1 MAAAH
6 QRLDSAED
14 QANDVDASIAR
25 LRASE
30 EEAKKRAQDARA
42 AAASEEERRASIVAQ
57 REPLEAEVART
68 EVSKQTRTTTVATR
82 DTQKESLTQVAAEQ
96 TKQQAT

>member
-1 MAAAH
+1 MAAAR

-57 REPLEAEVART
+57 RELLAAEVARL
-68 EVSKQTRTTTVATR
+68 EVAKQTLTTTVATLE
-82 DTQKESLTQVAAEQ
+82 TQREDRKSTRL
-96 TKQQAT
+96 KSSH